1 MSKRFTHSNPTRNN
15 RTARAPYN
23 FVPLPDQIITV
34 AQEQLP
40 TLDSYAPDTFT
51 GWFECELETRS
62 ATYVRGLMTRGQ
74 HEKSDPKAERKLTDA
89 EQEKLKLER
98 AGFYSNDP
106 AQAPGVRT
114 VPAIPGSTLRG
125 MIRGLI
131 EIAGYGKM
139 KWVNDLVKVT
149 FRAVAASRED
159 PLAEPYRNVIGQ
171 FSRNVLAGYLRQL
184 PNGEWEIQPAL
195 KPKQKGWTEQA
206 AYLKV
211 KEAKIPSE
219 AITDFYRFD
228 DWDYWPEYFQ
238 VSFNAV
244 NERGKRGSF
253 VRITQIG
260 DPEDRYQHRGVLVC
274 TGSMIEG
281 GKDDQRS
288 PRRNH
293 ALVLEA
299 DEKAIPLEIP
309 HETLVAYRE
318 NLTQFQR
325 ADDRGKTDGRNKIL
339 PIPRKT
345 LDAYRESL
353 TPFQRD
359 ELWAEGGLEDGAP
372 VFYVTNKDGS
382 LLWFGHTPNFRIPAR
397 NEKGELATVRDFVPK
412 SLRQPN
418 EDKQTTE
425 PDLAEAIFGWIDE
438 NAEGNPTK
446 LVEIETEKGKKQ
458 ILEFTARAGR
468 VSFSDAQYVSE
479 KNGVWYS
486 AKPIKPAPL
495 SGPKITTFQHYLTQD
510 KTAGHDPDLRGS
522 LAHYSADAEIRGHK
536 LYWHKGDAKIPLAD
550 DKTKESQLTRIDPVK
565 AGVRFRFRVHFE
577 NLRDYELGAL
587 AWALTLPPNSPEDAG
602 KSYCHK
608 LGMGK
613 PLGMGAVKLTPRLHL
628 TNRQQRYA
636 ALFAGDS
643 LADGATAAEPGKY
656 LEAFDRFVWNGL
668 SADEKKDAKRL
679 AETRRIRMLLAML
692 EWREWNAQWADRT
705 RYLLIEHPQFGNEY
719 KDRPVLPDPLAVI
732 GEKTATPQA
741 NPLFTKEQTG
751 SVVELPPSRSYGY
764 IQYQDLQGNEQRL
777 FFHFSQLARGVKVQ
791 QEQRVRFKVR
801 EGQRGPEAYD
811 VRPAE

>member
-23 FVPLPDQIITV
+23 FVPLPEKVVTV
-34 AQEQLP
+34 AQKNLP
-40 TLDSYAPDTFT
+40 ALTSYAGHTEDGKEVALHT
-51 GWFECELETRS
+51 GWFDCELETRS
-62 ATYVRGLMTRGQ
+62 ATYVRGLMTREQ

-89 EQEKLKLER
+89 EAVERKHER
-98 AGFYSNDP
+98 AGFYSTDP
-106 AQAPGVRT
+106 SQQIEGRPA
-114 VPAIPGSTLRG
+114 PAIPGSTLRG

-171 FSRNVLAGYLRQL
+171 FSRNVLAGYLRQQ
-184 PNGEWEIQPAL
+184 PNGDWAIQPAL

-244 NERGKRGSF
+244 NERGKRGTY

-260 DPEDRYQHRGVLVC
+260 DADYDYQHRGLLVC
-274 TGSMIEG
+274 TGSMVES
-281 GKDDQRS
+281 GKENQTS

-299 DEKAIPLEIP
+299 DERAKSLPLS
-309 HETLVAYRE
+309 RE
-318 NLTQFQR
+318 M
-325 ADDRGKTDGRNKIL
+325 
-339 PIPRKT
+339 

-353 TPFQRD
+353 TPFQHD
-359 ELWAEGGLEDGAP
+359 ELWAEGGLENNAP

-397 NEKGELATVRDFVPK
+397 TADGKLATVRDFIPS

-418 EDKQTTE
+418 QKTEATE
-425 PDLAEAIFGWIDE
+425 PDLAEAIFGWV
-438 NAEGNPTK
+438 AEGKEGDPTK
-446 LVEIETEKGKKQ
+446 LVKDENGKPVLDQQGKPIFAPTQ
-458 ILEFTARAGR
+458 RAGR
-468 VSFSDAQYVSE
+468 VSFSDAQYVS
-479 KNGVWYS
+479 NISGVWYS
-486 AKPIKPAPL
+486 TKPIKPAPL

-522 LAHYSADAEIRGHK
+522 LAHYGGEAEIRGHK

-550 DKTKESQLTRIDPVK
+550 DKVKESQLTRIEPVK

-577 NLRDYELGAL
+577 NLRAYELGAL
-587 AWALTLPPNSPEDAG
+587 AWALALPDEQG

-613 PLGMGAVKLTPRLHL
+613 PLGMGAVNLTARLHL
-628 TNRQQRYA
+628 TNRHQRYA
-636 ALFAGDS
+636 ALFAGNK
-643 LADGATAAEPGKY
+643 LAEGAAEADSETLKQ
-656 LEAFDRFVWNGL
+656 LLAAFEQFVL
-668 SADEKKDAKRL
+668 KAIEKSAHGEL
-679 AETRRIRMLLAML
+679 VELPRIRMLLAML

-732 GEKTATPQA
+732 GEKTAAPQA

-751 SVVELPPSRSYGY
+751 SVVELPPSRSFGY
-764 IQYQDLQGNEQRL
+764 ITPEGSTNKL
-777 FFHFSQLARGVKVQ
+777 FFHFSQLARGVKVREGQ
-791 QEQRVRFKVR
+791 HVRFKVR

-811 VRPAE
+811 VRLAE

>member
-40 TLDSYAPDTFT
+40 TLDSYAPDTLT

-62 ATYVRGLMTRGQ
+62 ATYVRGLMTREQ

-159 PLAEPYRNVIGQ
+159 PLADPYRNVIGQ

-228 DWDYWPEYFQ
+228 DWDYWPEHFK

-244 NERGKRGSF
+244 NERGKRGNY

-260 DPEDRYQHRGVLVC
+260 DVEDRYQHRGVLVC

-281 GKDDQRS
+281 GKDNQTS

-299 DEKAIPLEIP
+299 DE
-309 HETLVAYRE
+309 
-318 NLTQFQR
+318 R
-325 ADDRGKTDGRNKIL
+325 AKPL
-339 PIPRKT
+339 PISRQM

-372 VFYVTNKDGS
+372 VFYVTAKDGS
-382 LLWFGHTPNFRIPAR
+382 VLWFGHTPNFRIPAYR
-397 NEKGELATVRDFVPK
+397 DGALATVRDFIPP

-418 EDKQTTE
+418 QKTEATE
-425 PDLAEAIFGWIDE
+425 PDLAEAIFGWVE
-438 NAEGNPTK
+438 EGKEGDPTK
-446 LVEIETEKGKKQ
+446 LRKDENNQPVLDKQ
-458 ILEFTARAGR
+458 GNPIFVPTQRAGR

-486 AKPIKPAPL
+486 ANAIKPAPL

-522 LAHYSADAEIRGHK
+522 LAHYSNDAEIRGHK
-536 LYWHKGDAKIPLAD
+536 LYWHKGDANIPLAD
-550 DKTKESQLTRIDPVK
+550 AKTKESQLTRIDPVK

-587 AWALTLPPNSPEDAG
+587 AWALTLPDEAG

-613 PLGMGAVKLTPRLHL
+613 PLGMGAVKLTPRLCL

-636 ALFAGDS
+636 ALFAGDA

-656 LEAFDRFVWNGL
+656 LEAFERFVWDGL
-668 SADEKKDAKRL
+668 SADEKKDTKRL

-732 GEKTATPQA
+732 GEKTTAPQA
-741 NPLFTKEQTG
+741 NPLFTDEQTG
-751 SVVELPPSRSYGY
+751 IVKELPPSRSFGY
-764 IQYQDLQGNEQRL
+764 IEPEGSKNKL

-791 QEQRVRFKVR
+791 QGQRVRFKVR

-811 VRPAE
+811 VRLAE

>member
-1 MSKRFTHSNPTRNN
+1 MSKRFMHSNPTRQN

-23 FVPLPDQIITV
+23 FVPLPEKVVTV
-34 AQEQLP
+34 AQETLP
-40 TLDSYAPDTFT
+40 KLDSYETDTHT
-51 GWFECELETRS
+51 GWFDCELETRS
-62 ATYVRGLMTRGQ
+62 ATYVRGLMTRAQ
-74 HEKSDPKAERKLTDA
+74 HERYDPAAERKLTDA
-89 EQEKLKLER
+89 ELAERKNER
-98 AGFYSNDP
+98 AGFYAPDP
-106 AQAPGVRT
+106 AQQIEGRPA
-114 VPAIPGSTLRG
+114 PAIPGSTLRG

-139 KWVNDLVKVT
+139 NWVNDLVKVT

-159 PLAEPYRNVIGQ
+159 PLAEPYREVIGQ
-171 FSRNVLAGYLRQL
+171 FSRNVLAGYWRQQ
-184 PNGEWEIQPAL
+184 PNGDWGIQPAL

-211 KEAKIPSE
+211 KEAKIPSD
-219 AITDFYRFD
+219 AITDFFRFD
-228 DWDYWPEYFQ
+228 DWDYWPEYFP

-244 NERGKRGSF
+244 NERGKRGTF

-260 DPEDRYQHRGVLVC
+260 DTDCGYQHRGVLVC

-281 GKDDQRS
+281 GKDNQTS

-299 DEKAIPLEIP
+299 DERAKPLTIS
-309 HETLVAYRE
+309 RE
-318 NLTQFQR
+318 M
-325 ADDRGKTDGRNKIL
+325 
-339 PIPRKT
+339 

-359 ELWAEGGLEDGAP
+359 ELWAEGGLENNAP
-372 VFYVTNKDGS
+372 VFYVTAKDGS
-382 LLWFGHTPNFRIPAR
+382 LFWFGHTPNFRIPAR
-397 NEKGELATVRDFVPK
+397 NGEDELATVRDFIPP

-418 EDKQTTE
+418 GKNQPTD
-425 PDLAEAIFGWIDE
+425 PDLAEAIFGWVDE
-438 NAEGNPTK
+438 NRDGNPTK
-446 LVEIETEKGKKQ
+446 LLKDETGKPVLDKQ
-458 ILEFTARAGR
+458 GKPLFVPTQRAGR
-468 VSFSDAQYVSE
+468 VSFSDAQYVSN

-486 AKPIKPAPL
+486 ASPIKPAPL

-510 KTAGHDPDLRGS
+510 KQAGHDPDLRGS
-522 LAHYSADAEIRGHK
+522 LAHYSTATEIRGHK

-550 DKTKESQLTRIDPVK
+550 EKTKESQLTRIEPVK

-587 AWALTLPPNSPEDAG
+587 AWALTLPDQAG

-613 PLGMGAVKLTPRLHL
+613 PLGMGAVKLTARLHL
-628 TNRQQRYA
+628 TNRKDRYTH
-636 ALFAGDS
+636 LFAGDQF
-643 LADGATAAEPGKY
+643 ADGAAEADTKTLKKLLAAFEREVLQGLGKAENSK
-656 LEAFDRFVWNGL
+656 L
-668 SADEKKDAKRL
+668 ADQP
-679 AETRRIRMLLAML
+679 RIRMLLAML

-719 KDRPVLPDPLAVI
+719 KDRPVLPDPLSVV
-732 GEKTATPQA
+732 GEKSAAPQA
-741 NPLFTKEQTG
+741 NPLFTNEQTG
-751 SVVELPPSRSYGY
+751 SVVELPPSRSFGY
-764 IQYQDLQGNEQRL
+764 ISVDGSNNKL
-777 FFHFSQLARGVKVQ
+777 FFHFSQLARGVKVRQ
-791 QEQRVRFKVR
+791 GQRVSFKVR

-811 VRPAE
+811 VRSAE

>member
-1 MSKRFTHSNPTRNN
+1 MATGNNKRFSHSNPTRNN

-23 FVPLPDQIITV
+23 FVPLPDQLITV

-40 TLDSYAPDTFT
+40 PLDSYAPDTFT

-62 ATYVRGLMTRGQ
+62 ATYVRGLMTREQ
-74 HEKSDPKAERKLTDA
+74 HEKSAPKAERKLTDA
-89 EQEKLKLER
+89 EQENLKLER

-106 AQAPGVRT
+106 AQEPGVRT

-139 KWVNDLVKVT
+139 RWVNDLVKVT

-159 PLAEPYRNVIGQ
+159 PLAEPYRDVIGQ
-171 FSRNVLAGYLRQL
+171 FSRNVLAGYLRQQA
-184 PNGEWEIQPAL
+184 NGDWAIQPAL

-228 DWDYWPEYFQ
+228 DWDYWPEHFQ

-244 NERGKRGSF
+244 NERGKRGTF

-260 DPEDRYQHRGVLVC
+260 DADYGYQHRGVLVC

-281 GKDDQRS
+281 GKDNQRS

-299 DEKAIPLEIP
+299 DE
-309 HETLVAYRE
+309 
-318 NLTQFQR
+318 R
-325 ADDRGKTDGRNKIL
+325 AKSL
-339 PIPRKT
+339 PISREM

-359 ELWAEGGLEDGAP
+359 ELWAEGGLENGAP
-372 VFYVTNKDGS
+372 VFYVTAKDGS
-382 LLWFGHTPNFRIPAR
+382 VLWFGHTPNFRIPAR
-397 NEKGELATVRDFVPK
+397 NEKGELAAVRDFIPP

-418 EDKQTTE
+418 EDKQATE

-438 NAEGNPTK
+438 KADGNPTK
-446 LVEIETEKGKKQ
+446 LVEIETENGKKQ
-458 ILEFTARAGR
+458 KLEFTARAGR

-486 AKPIKPAPL
+486 AKAIKPAPL

-522 LAHYSADAEIRGHK
+522 LAHYSTDAEIRGHK

-550 DKTKESQLTRIDPVK
+550 AKTKESQLTRIDPVK
-565 AGVRFRFRVHFE
+565 AGVKFRFRVHFE

-587 AWALTLPPNSPEDAG
+587 AWALTLPDEGG
-602 KSYCHK
+602 KNYCHK

-613 PLGMGAVKLTPRLHL
+613 PLGMGAVKLTPRLYL

-636 ALFAGDS
+636 ALFAGAA

-656 LEAFDRFVWNGL
+656 LEAFERFVWNGL
-668 SADEKKDAKRL
+668 SADEKKDTQRL
-679 AETRRIRMLLAML
+679 AETQRIRMLLAML

-732 GEKTATPQA
+732 GEKTTAPQA

-751 SVVELPPSRSYGY
+751 SVVELPPSRSFGY
-764 IQYQDLQGNEQRL
+764 IQYQDSHGNEQRL

-791 QEQRVRFKVR
+791 LNQRVRFKVR